1 MKDKTLEQKVS
12 LALYGAVI
20 FFAFLFTL
28 GLILKADLFGHWPT
42 ASEVYEVGRDAL
54 TLTAYFLAPAA
65 ALVLFSDWR
74 IQHNITKSDNFFDE
88 IEHDLHQAYTE
99 VEDIVLMLERRG
111 KVTEEY
117 QDLLSNKIVNLSERT
132 QEMYV
137 KLNNFK
143 YKGTEEGL
151 AYLIKCKELTK
162 LVSGYVLQL
171 IVISV
176 DIVANKDATPEEE
189 KGRLFLLSK
198 NIQAFRTSYERLE
211 TELRE
216 LNRLKPLI

>member
-1 MKDKTLEQKVS
+1 MKGKTLEQKVS
-12 LALYGAVI
+12 LALIGAAI
-20 FFAFLFTL
+20 FFAFLFAL
-28 GLILKADLFGHWPT
+28 GFILKTDLLSKWAT
-42 ASEVYEVGRDAL
+42 ANDIYEIGKDAL
-54 TLTAYFLAPAA
+54 TITAYYLAPAA

-111 KVTEEY
+111 KINEEY
-117 QDLLSNKIVNLSERT
+117 EDLLSNKIVNLSERT

-151 AYLIKCKELTK
+151 AYLTKCKELTK
-162 LVSGYVLQL
+162 LVSGFVLQL
-171 IVISV
+171 IIISV
-176 DIVANKDATPEEE
+176 DIVANKDATSEEE
-189 KGRLFLLSK
+189 KGRLLLLSK
-198 NIQAFRTSYERLE
+198 NIQAFRKSYERLE